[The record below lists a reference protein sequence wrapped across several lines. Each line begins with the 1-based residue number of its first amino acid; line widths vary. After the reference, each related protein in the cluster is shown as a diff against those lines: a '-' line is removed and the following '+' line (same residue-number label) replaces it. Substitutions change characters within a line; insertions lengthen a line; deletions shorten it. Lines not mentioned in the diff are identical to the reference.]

1 MQFHVFL
8 TSIPDV
14 IWSGV
19 IASLLTLGGVLLANR
34 SSTTRLRIQ
43 LQHESQEKARQRRS
57 ELRRDVFLVA
67 AEESVKA
74 NSYLA
79 TLPSSDLSNP
89 DAITPIQSFFAAAAK
104 IQMIADTK
112 TALYASQLVG
122 NYGQLL
128 FKVLQLARPI
138 QSAKV
143 DADLSKQHYDEAQVE
158 IKRILAAMTA
168 LNESGKPD
176 PEKFAALGRSFEF
189 QRAQADKFAAEQQ
202 HSLNQ
207 AKVFHVKFLK
217 DFLPSVK
224 EIGVKTMKL
233 MIEIRREFEIE
244 SDGGAMENELRAQW
258 QRMDESINSLLRSLG
273 EA

>member
-1 MQFHVFL
+1 MQFHAFL

-34 SSTTRLRIQ
+34 SSTTRLRLQ
-43 LQHESQEKARQRRS
+43 LQHESQEKAKQRRA

-67 AEESVKA
+67 AEEFVKA
-74 NSYLA
+74 NGYLVA
-79 TLPSSDLSNP
+79 LPNADFSIPN
-89 DAITPIQSFFAAAAK
+89 AITPIQSFFAAAAK
-104 IQMIADTK
+104 LQMVADTK
-112 TALYASQLVG
+112 TALCASQLSG

-128 FKVLQLARPI
+128 FKALQLARPI
-138 QSAKV
+138 QGVKF
-143 DADLSKQHYDEAQVE
+143 DAELSKRHYDEAQVE
-158 IKRILAAMTA
+158 IKRVLAAMTA
-168 LNESGKPD
+168 LNEQGKPD

-207 AKVFHVKFLK
+207 AKAFHIEFLR
-217 DFLPSVK
+217 DFLPSAK
-224 EIGVKTMKL
+224 EIGIQTMAL

-258 QRMDESINSLLRSLG
+258 QRMDESISSLLRSFD